1 MGVTPRAQ
9 ELHFNSKFPLGRLMV
24 GDACSLHPRTGMDML
39 SHDLSLA
46 HVNTECVRISVVT
59 L

>member
-1 MGVTPRAQ
+1 
-9 ELHFNSKFPLGRLMV
+9 MV